1 MFYGGCVSSLPVLDS
16 PFSEDSPDAAVLAH
30 LFDSA
35 LEDQFATNQRAAAR
49 AETLAEIMSFTR
61 AHPHVYAFTE
71 HSDAFE
77 IAERAVVRDAALRF
91 QVSENTVRALAAT
104 AEIARR
110 RLPRL
115 WQRAKDGF
123 AALAQVETAV
133 SLLAVV
139 GDSSEATA
147 AFDAQLAD
155 AVVRLGAQGYKAFAR
170 RTARRL
176 SEIPPET
183 RHRDA
188 AARRRVVIEPTEDGM
203 AWLSAYLPVAEAI
216 AAHRRLT
223 ATAKHQAKTHR
234 DGRTREQMTAD
245 LLSAWLRGEGTPT
258 AVKTKVLVTVP
269 ANLLTDAARATVR
282 HRVPGSAGPDLNREP
297 LLDGS
302 TPIDAHTAVAAL
314 LRAGNFTR
322 VITDPVTGVILDMDR
337 RARTATRAQR
347 DWLTLAYATCAVD
360 GCEHPAA
367 TADIDHWLAYHG
379 PSRGPTDVG
388 NLHPFCGNDH
398 VVKTRSRLEFE
409 RTPDG
414 SVRVHSPAITG
425 IHEPRDD
432 EGLRDQRPG
441 GPRTEERCTEAR
453 GTEEPHTEELGTEE
467 RGTEEPRTEEPRTEE
482 HPDDADEIRRLTSA
496 RARIERATYGDDPPF

>member
-1 MFYGGCVSSLPVLDS
+1 MSSLPVLDS

-35 LEDQFATNQRAAAR
+35 LEDQFAVNQRAAAR
-49 AETLAEIMSFTR
+49 AETLAEIMSFAQ
-61 AHPHVYAFTE
+61 AHPHVYAFAE
-71 HSDAFE
+71 HHDALE

-104 AEIARR
+104 AELART

-123 AALAQVETAV
+123 ATLAQVETAA
-133 SLLAVV
+133 SLLAMV
-139 GDSSEATA
+139 GDSADAAE
-147 AFDAQLAD
+147 AFDAELTD
-155 AVVRLGAQGYKAFAR
+155 AVVRLGARGYRSFAR

-176 SEIPPET
+176 SEIPPES
-183 RHRDA
+183 RHRNA
-188 AARRRVVIEPTEDGM
+188 AARRRVVMEPAEDGM

-223 ATAKHQAKTHR
+223 ATSKHQAKTQR
-234 DGRTREQMTAD
+234 DGRTRDQVRAD

-282 HRVPGSAGPDLNREP
+282 RRVPASAGPDLNREP
-297 LLDGS
+297 LVDGV
-302 TPIDAHTAVAAL
+302 TPIDAHSAVAAL
-314 LRAGNFTR
+314 LRAGRFTR

-347 DWLTLAYATCAVD
+347 EWLTLAYATCAVD
-360 GCEHPAA
+360 GCGHPAA

-379 PSRGPTDVG
+379 PSQGPTDVG

-398 VVKTRSRLEFE
+398 VLKTRSRLGFE
-409 RTPDG
+409 RRPDG
-414 SVRVHSPAITG
+414 SVRVHSPAVTG
-425 IHEPRDD
+425 IHEPLDD
-432 EGLRDQRPG
+432 EGLSDQRI
-441 GPRTEERCTEAR
+441 
-453 GTEEPHTEELGTEE
+453 EEP
-467 RGTEEPRTEEPRTEE
+467 
-482 HPDDADEIRRLTSA
+482 PDDPDEIRRLTSA
-496 RARIERATYGDDPPF
+496 RARIERADYGDDPPF